1 LTQASD
7 FFAKGE
13 KRDSFHP
20 EKQQKQTPND
30 YTACSK
36 RTSYPS
42 RSMLGC
48 GLAGSGKARA

>member
-1 LTQASD
+1 LQK
-7 FFAKGE
+7 AKKE
-13 KRDSFHP
+13 ASFHP
-20 EKQQKQTPND
+20 EKQQKQAPND

-36 RTSYPS
+36 RTNYPS